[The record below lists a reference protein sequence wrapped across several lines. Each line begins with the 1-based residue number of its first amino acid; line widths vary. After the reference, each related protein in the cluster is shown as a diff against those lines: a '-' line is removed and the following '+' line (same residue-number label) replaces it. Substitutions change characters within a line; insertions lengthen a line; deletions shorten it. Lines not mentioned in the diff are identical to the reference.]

1 MGEVKLTTFKEI
13 INRADLENS
22 LHVLVQDA
30 DLGLPVGVNDKL
42 CDKKAYLSN
51 IMRTCRKLALGTWH
65 HQVSDSLTIRGSP
78 P

>member
-1 MGEVKLTTFKEI
+1 MRKVKLTTFKEI
-13 INRADLENS
+13 INRADLEDA

-51 IMRTCRKLALGTWH
+51 SVRTCCKLALGTGH
-65 HQVSDSLTIRGSP
+65 HPS
-78 P
+78 